1 MRNVLFIV
9 SGPSGVGKGTVVK
22 SAVARNENLALSVS
36 CTTRPPRAEEK
47 EGVDYFFLSREE
59 FLRRKEEGEF
69 LECDEHFGHIYGTPK
84 PFVLKRLKE
93 KSVLLEIDVDGALYA
108 RKVLEKDV
116 PVVLIMIVPP
126 DLKTLEERLEGRKTE
141 SSEKRKER
149 ADRVEYELSLQ
160 NRYDYVIVNDEL
172 ERTVQQLL
180 SIVEKEITV

>member
-22 SAVARNENLALSVS
+22 NAVARNKNLALSVS
-36 CTTRPPRAEEK
+36 CTTRPPRPDEK
-47 EGVDYFFLSREE
+47 EGVNYFFLSREE

-69 LECDEHFGHIYGTPK
+69 LECDEHFGYIYGTPK
-84 PFVLKRLKE
+84 SFVLQCLKE
-93 KSVLLEIDVDGALYA
+93 KPVMLEIDVVGALYA
-108 RKVLEKDV
+108 KEVLEKDV

-141 SSEKRKER
+141 SPEMRKER

-160 NRYDYVIVNDEL
+160 NRYDYVIVNDKLEL
-172 ERTVQQLL
+172 AVQQLL